1 MSNSYALKLS
11 TIRNVQRIPAARRSL
26 TQEARAQLQ
35 STVKSSPVVLFMK
48 GTPAFPQC
56 GFSRA
61 VVQILELQGV
71 PTEKLKTLDVLED
84 QSLRSDVK
92 EFS

>member
-1 MSNSYALKLS
+1 
-11 TIRNVQRIPAARRSL
+11 
-26 TQEARAQLQ
+26 
-35 STVKSSPVVLFMK
+35 MK